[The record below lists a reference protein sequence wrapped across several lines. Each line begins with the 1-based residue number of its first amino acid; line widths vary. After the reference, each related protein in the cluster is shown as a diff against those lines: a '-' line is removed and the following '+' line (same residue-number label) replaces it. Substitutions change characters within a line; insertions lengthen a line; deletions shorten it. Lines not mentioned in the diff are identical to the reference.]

1 MNRDDPFQILILD
14 GNGGCEFLER
24 DKLEDVIESP
34 DRLIWVHLN
43 YSQTA
48 AKDWVM
54 SAPWLDTVIKKNLL
68 DDDSR
73 PRSITHQN
81 GLFLSLRGVNLNPG
95 SDPEDMVAVR
105 VWATERCIISS
116 NRRKLI
122 SLEDI
127 KESLLNRTGPCSA
140 ADFITRLIDQLA
152 FRAEVVIEQLEDT
165 FEQVEDDLS
174 TIKNKEQRAQIS
186 DLRRQAIRLKRY
198 FAPQKEALTHLL
210 NDSPP
215 WLAKSDKI
223 HVRESINKFN
233 RYLEELDSIRD
244 RAIVAQEE
252 LLGKLSELLNQRMYA
267 LTLVA
272 TLFLPLGFLTGLLGI
287 NVGGIPGAQNQYG
300 FLISSMVIFLFAIGM
315 ILFLKFKKWF

>member
-1 MNRDDPFQILILD
+1 MSCDEPFQILILD
-14 GNGGCEFLER
+14 SKGGCESLER
-24 DKLEDVIESP
+24 DKLEEVFESK
-34 DRLIWVHLN
+34 DSLIWIHLN
-43 YSQTA
+43 YSQTI
-48 AKDWVM
+48 AKDWIM
-54 SAPWLDTVIKKNLL
+54 NTPWLDSIIKKNLL

-105 VWATERCIISS
+105 IWATEKCIISS
-116 NRRKLI
+116 NKRRLI

-127 KESLLNRTGPCSA
+127 KESLLSKTGPHSVA
-140 ADFITRLIDQLA
+140 AFVTRLIELLA
-152 FRAEVVIEQLEDT
+152 FRAEIVIEELEDT
-165 FEQVEDDLS
+165 FEELEDNLS
-174 TIKNKEQRAQIS
+174 TIKNEEQRAQIS

-210 NDSPP
+210 NDSPS

-272 TLFLPLGFLTGLLGI
+272 TLFLPLGFLTGLFGI

-300 FLISSMVIFLFAIGM
+300 FLISSIGIILIAVCM